1 MDTEVLDDKQLFRT
15 ATLKRNQS
23 RQLQFQHKL
32 KEAKQ
37 WIEKV
42 LDVELPED
50 TLVMNSLILKFTF
63 NSYRNFVMVITYVNF
78 YKR

>member
-1 MDTEVLDDKQLFRT
+1 MDKEFIDDKQLFRT
-15 ATLKRNQS
+15 TTLKRNQS

-42 LDVELPED
+42 LDVELLED
-50 TLVMNSLILKFTF
+50 SLVLLQLQKKLTTTASRTSRRLL
-63 NSYRNFVMVITYVNF
+63 FV
-78 YKR
+78 